1 MFQSMSK
8 ERRNIHEAAAMVTLE
23 DSKSTCWVIY
33 SVAAIFPEVPV
44 VKSAACRFHAV
55 WSLVAELDMEVGRER
70 ERECVFQHSPFRDRS
85 IEDTQVFVVSQIN
98 PRVGGRLLILEEAKG
113 FWCHCRPGTQ
123 ATTHTHAQ
131 TLLFPKV
138 VWPWQSLSPLVGP
151 PFFDASPRLRLP
163 PTPRQETAAAVA
175 PEATEPRL
183 IFLLAVETTQAQDFQ
198 VARTPNLTEPGAPRR
213 GDRMGH
219 TGGRQ

>member
-70 ERECVFQHSPFRDRS
+70 ERGSVFSS
-85 IEDTQVFVVSQIN
+85 IVPSVT
-98 PRVGGRLLILEEAKG
+98 GRLKTPK
-113 FWCHCRPGTQ
+113 F
-123 ATTHTHAQ
+123 
-131 TLLFPKV
+131 LLF
-138 VWPWQSLSPLVGP
+138 
-151 PFFDASPRLRLP
+151 LR
-163 PTPRQETAAAVA
+163 
-175 PEATEPRL
+175 
-183 IFLLAVETTQAQDFQ
+183 
-198 VARTPNLTEPGAPRR
+198 
-213 GDRMGH
+213 
-219 TGGRQ
+219 